1 MRGSGERRDNHDH
14 RVEHQQPPAATARP
28 HVQMVRVMVM
38 VTVVSVHSAMVML
51 MDVGNRKRRFRSP
64 TIAEPL
70 LFAVVQPPPLVFG

>member
-1 MRGSGERRDNHDH
+1 
-14 RVEHQQPPAATARP
+14 
-28 HVQMVRVMVM
+28 VQMVRVMVM

-70 LFAVVQPPPLVFG
+70 LFAVVQPLPLVLG